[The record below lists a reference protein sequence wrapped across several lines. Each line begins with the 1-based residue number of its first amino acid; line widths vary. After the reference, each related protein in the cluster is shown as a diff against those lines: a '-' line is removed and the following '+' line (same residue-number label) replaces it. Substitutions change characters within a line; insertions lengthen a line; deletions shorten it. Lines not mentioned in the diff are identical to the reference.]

1 MKKIILLFIVIL
13 IVFSYNNEESIE
25 VFSYSK
31 EEVFDNY
38 YINFKDCD
46 LNANNFVDKFS
57 YIKESDFKI
66 LKITPYND
74 LNSEFLFYTDDLDYI
89 LSNFKNNYINLM
101 MDESKYTT
109 NICIKEVKINTSN
122 FILDKLK
129 NVIDFTY

>member
-13 IVFSYNNEESIE
+13 LVFSYNNEEYIE

-31 EEVFDNY
+31 DEIFDNY

-46 LNANNFVDKFS
+46 LNTNNFIEKFS
-57 YIKESDFKI
+57 YIKERDFKI

-74 LNSEFLFYTDDLDYI
+74 LNNEFLFYTDDLEYI
-89 LSNFKNNYINLM
+89 LNDFKNNYINQM
-101 MDESKYTT
+101 MNESKFTT
-109 NICIKEVKINTSN
+109 NICIKEIKINTSN

-129 NVIDFTY
+129 NIIDFTY

>member
-1 MKKIILLFIVIL
+1 MKKLLILFIIILLI
-13 IVFSYNNEESIE
+13 FSYNKKEDIE

-31 EEVFDNY
+31 DETFDNY
-38 YINFKDCD
+38 YINFKDCN
-46 LNANNFVDKFS
+46 LNTNNFIEKFN
-57 YIKESDFKI
+57 YIKDSDFKI

-74 LNSEFLFYTDDLDYI
+74 LNSEFLFYTDDLEYI

-109 NICIKEVKINTSN
+109 NICIKGVKINTSN

>member
-46 LNANNFVDKFS
+46 LNTNNFVDKFS
-57 YIKESDFKI
+57 YIKDNNFKI

-74 LNSEFLFYTDDLDYI
+74 LNSEFLFYTDDLEYI
-89 LSNFKNNYINLM
+89 LNDFKNKYINLM

-109 NICIKEVKINTSN
+109 NICIKGVKINTSN

-129 NVIDFTY
+129 NVIAFTY

>member
-46 LNANNFVDKFS
+46 LNTNNFVDKFS
-57 YIKESDFKI
+57 YIKDNDFKI

>member
-1 MKKIILLFIVIL
+1 MKKLLILFIIILLI
-13 IVFSYNNEESIE
+13 FSYNKKEDIE

-31 EEVFDNY
+31 DETFDNY

-46 LNANNFVDKFS
+46 LNTNNFVDKFS
-57 YIKESDFKI
+57 YIKDNDFKI

-74 LNSEFLFYTDDLDYI
+74 LNSEFIFYTDDLEYI
-89 LSNFKNNYINLM
+89 LNNFKNNYINLM

>member
-13 IVFSYNNEESIE
+13 LVFSYNNEEYIE

-31 EEVFDNY
+31 DEIFDNY

-46 LNANNFVDKFS
+46 LNTNNFIEKFS
-57 YIKESDFKI
+57 YIKERDFKI

-74 LNSEFLFYTDDLDYI
+74 LNNEFLFYTDDLEYI
-89 LSNFKNNYINLM
+89 LNDFKNNYINLM
-101 MDESKYTT
+101 MNESKFTT
-109 NICIKEVKINTSN
+109 NICIKEIKINTSN

-129 NVIDFTY
+129 NIIDFTY

>member
-1 MKKIILLFIVIL
+1 MKKLLILFIIILLI
-13 IVFSYNNEESIE
+13 FSYNKKEDIE

-31 EEVFDNY
+31 DETFDNY
-38 YINFKDCD
+38 YINFKDCN
-46 LNANNFVDKFS
+46 LNTNNFIEKFS
-57 YIKESDFKI
+57 YIKDSDFKI

-74 LNSEFLFYTDDLDYI
+74 LNSEFLFYTDDLEYI

-109 NICIKEVKINTSN
+109 NICIKEIKINTSN

>member
-1 MKKIILLFIVIL
+1 MKKLLILFIIILLI
-13 IVFSYNNEESIE
+13 FSYNKKEDIE

-31 EEVFDNY
+31 DETFDNY
-38 YINFKDCD
+38 YINFKDCN
-46 LNANNFVDKFS
+46 LNTNNFIEKFS
-57 YIKESDFKI
+57 YIKDNDFKI

-74 LNSEFLFYTDDLDYI
+74 LNSEFLFYTDDLEYI

-109 NICIKEVKINTSN
+109 NICIKEIKINTSN

>member
-13 IVFSYNNEESIE
+13 LVFSYNNEEYIE

-38 YINFKDCD
+38 YIKFKDCD
-46 LNANNFVDKFS
+46 LNTNNFIDKFS
-57 YIKESDFKI
+57 YLKERDFKI

-74 LNSEFLFYTDDLDYI
+74 LNSEFLFYTDDLEYI
-89 LSNFKNNYINLM
+89 LSEFKNNYINLIM
-101 MDESKYTT
+101 NESKYTT

>member
-1 MKKIILLFIVIL
+1 MKKLLILFIIILLI
-13 IVFSYNNEESIE
+13 FSYNKKEDIE

-31 EEVFDNY
+31 DETFDNY
-38 YINFKDCD
+38 YINFKDCN
-46 LNANNFVDKFS
+46 LNTNNFIEKFS
-57 YIKESDFKI
+57 YIKDSDFKI

-74 LNSEFLFYTDDLDYI
+74 LNSEFLFYTDDLEYI

>member
-1 MKKIILLFIVIL
+1 MKKILILFIIILLI
-13 IVFSYNNEESIE
+13 FSYNKKEDIE

-31 EEVFDNY
+31 DETFDNY
-38 YINFKDCD
+38 YINFKDCN
-46 LNANNFVDKFS
+46 LNTNNFIEKFN
-57 YIKESDFKI
+57 YIKDSDFKI

-74 LNSEFLFYTDDLDYI
+74 LNSEFLFYTDDLEYI

-109 NICIKEVKINTSN
+109 NICIKEIKINTSN

>member
-1 MKKIILLFIVIL
+1 MKKLLILFIIILLI
-13 IVFSYNNEESIE
+13 FSYNKKEDIE

-31 EEVFDNY
+31 DEIFDNY
-38 YINFKDCD
+38 YINFKDCN
-46 LNANNFVDKFS
+46 LNTNNFIEKFS
-57 YIKESDFKI
+57 YIKDNDFKI

-74 LNSEFLFYTDDLDYI
+74 LNSEFLFYTDDLEYI

-101 MDESKYTT
+101 MDDSKYTT

-129 NVIDFTY
+129 NIIDFTY

>member
-13 IVFSYNNEESIE
+13 LIFSYNNEESIE

-31 EEVFDNY
+31 DEIFDNY

-46 LNANNFVDKFS
+46 LNTNNFVDKFS
-57 YIKESDFKI
+57 YIKDNDFKI

-74 LNSEFLFYTDDLDYI
+74 LNSEFIFYTDDLEYI
-89 LSNFKNNYINLM
+89 LNNFKNNYINLM

>member
-1 MKKIILLFIVIL
+1 MKKLLILFIIILLI
-13 IVFSYNNEESIE
+13 FSYNKKEDIE

-46 LNANNFVDKFS
+46 LNTNNFVDKFS
-57 YIKESDFKI
+57 YIKDNNFKI
-66 LKITPYND
+66 LKITPYNN
-74 LNSEFLFYTDDLDYI
+74 LNSEFLFYTDDLEYI
-89 LSNFKNNYINLM
+89 LNDFKNKYINLM

-122 FILDKLK
+122 IVLDKFK
-129 NVIDFTY
+129 NIINFTY

>member
-13 IVFSYNNEESIE
+13 LVFSYNNEEYIE

-38 YINFKDCD
+38 YIKFKDCD
-46 LNANNFVDKFS
+46 LNTNNFIDKFS
-57 YIKESDFKI
+57 YIKDSDFKI

-74 LNSEFLFYTDDLDYI
+74 LNSEFLFYTDDLEYI
-89 LSNFKNNYINLM
+89 LSDFKNNYINLIM
-101 MDESKYTT
+101 NESKYTT

-129 NVIDFTY
+129 NIIDFTY

>member
-1 MKKIILLFIVIL
+1 MKKLLILFIIILLI
-13 IVFSYNNEESIE
+13 FSYNKKEDIE

-74 LNSEFLFYTDDLDYI
+74 LNSEFLFYTDDLEYI

-101 MDESKYTT
+101 MDDSKYTT

>member
-1 MKKIILLFIVIL
+1 MKKIILLFIIIL
-13 IVFSYNNEESIE
+13 LIFSYNKKEDIE

-31 EEVFDNY
+31 DEIFDNY
-38 YINFKDCD
+38 YINFKDCN
-46 LNANNFVDKFS
+46 LNTNNFIEKFS
-57 YIKESDFKI
+57 YIKDSDFKI
-66 LKITPYND
+66 LKIMPYND
-74 LNSEFLFYTDDLDYI
+74 LNSEFLFYTDDLEYI

-101 MDESKYTT
+101 MDDSKYTT

>member
-1 MKKIILLFIVIL
+1 MKKLLILFIIILLI
-13 IVFSYNNEESIE
+13 FSYNKKEDIE

-31 EEVFDNY
+31 DETFDNY
-38 YINFKDCD
+38 YINFKDCN
-46 LNANNFVDKFS
+46 LNTNNFIEKFS
-57 YIKESDFKI
+57 YIKDNDFKI

-74 LNSEFLFYTDDLDYI
+74 LNSEFLFYTDDLEYI

-129 NVIDFTY
+129 NVMDFAY